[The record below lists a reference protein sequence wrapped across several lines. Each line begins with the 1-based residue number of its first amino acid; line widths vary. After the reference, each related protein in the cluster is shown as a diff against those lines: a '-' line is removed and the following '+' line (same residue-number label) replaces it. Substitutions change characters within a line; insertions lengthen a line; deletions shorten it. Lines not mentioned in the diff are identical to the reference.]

1 MATISEFMS
10 VCKFASMS
18 ASWLYLAFLLTHNQQ
33 RIQVFQQ
40 RKQTLRRF
48 LVMESSKAIQEERE
62 KVIEAYQYMSGTTW
76 ETVAST

>member
-1 MATISEFMS
+1 MATRSEFMS

-18 ASWLYLAFLLTHNQQ
+18 ASCLCPAFPLTHNQQ

-40 RKQTLRRF
+40 RKRTPRRF
-48 LVMESSKAIQEERE
+48 LVIDSPKE
-62 KVIEAYQYMSGTTW
+62 KVIEAYQHISGTTW